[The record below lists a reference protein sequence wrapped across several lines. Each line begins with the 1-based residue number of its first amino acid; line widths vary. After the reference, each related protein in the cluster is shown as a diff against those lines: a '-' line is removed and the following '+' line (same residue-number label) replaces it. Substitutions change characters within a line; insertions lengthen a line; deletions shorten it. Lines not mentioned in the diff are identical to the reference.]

1 MGSKRTLFWRFIAII
16 VVAIVVLWYLNSGI
30 LQAAQA
36 PQIVLPHIT
45 IGDKVEKGPKALVLP
60 LQLLL
65 LMSILSLAP
74 YLLIM
79 MTSFVRVSIV
89 LSFVRTALGTQ
100 QVPPTQVIMGL
111 SLFITLFIMMPI
123 GKEMNKKALQPFL
136 LGKISQAEALER
148 ASDPI
153 KQFMI
158 RQTRE
163 KDLLLFLELAK
174 IPTPKS
180 RQDVPMHAVIPA
192 FMVSEVKT
200 GFEIGFLIYIPFLVV
215 DMIVASVLM
224 SMGMFMLSPMS
235 ISLPFKLLLFVM
247 VDGWELIIKGV
258 VKGFH

>member
-1 MGSKRTLFWRFIAII
+1 MGRKKRLWTALFILTCF
-16 VVAIVVLWYLNSGI
+16 VVLTGSLLY
-30 LQAAQA
+30 AAQA
-36 PQIVLPHIT
+36 PQIVLPNVT

-60 LQLLL
+60 LQLLM

-100 QVPPTQVIMGL
+100 QVPPTQVMMGL

-123 GKEMNKKALQPFL
+123 GNTINKEALQPFIS
-136 LGKISQAEALER
+136 GKISQAVALEK
-148 ASDPI
+148 AIDPI
-153 KQFMI
+153 KQFML

-174 IPTPKS
+174 VPVPKS
-180 RQDVPMHAVIPA
+180 RQDVPIHAVIPA